1 MYCGFFN
8 LDEEPFNM
16 KPDPRFLFLTQEH
29 RERLAGLAYGVL
41 NRKNCLVVTGDIG
54 TGKTTLITAVTQ
66 YLPRERTRFS
76 IISIPT
82 LTSADLLE
90 MILRN
95 FGIAE
100 VPASKAERI
109 HTLSQFLAEGDARGT
124 VSALIFDEA
133 HKLSP
138 DALEEIRLLGNLNL
152 GLVLV
157 GQNELTELLNRREL
171 RALKQR
177 ICVQLTTG
185 PLREDEVGQ
194 YIRRRWTAAGGGP
207 ASPFTPE
214 ATGAVAHWS
223 GGVPR
228 LINSICDNALTVAFK
243 AGEHTVT
250 LEHVHQAVARLKL
263 ARPSGPESATD
274 QGGSSPAASA
284 HAAVETALPQAALP
298 QTGLKP
304 RWTLRSVGARIV
316 SQLPARLNRN
326 ASPPPARLPE
336 EAPFRR
342 KQADRPPLKMK
353 KIPSRPVRP
362 SDRPNNGHSI
372 TK

>member
-16 KPDPRFLFLTQEH
+16 RPDPRFLFLSQEH

-54 TGKTTLITAVTQ
+54 TGKTTLITTVTQ
-66 YLPRERTRFS
+66 YLPRERTRIS

-82 LTSADLLE
+82 LTSTDLLE

-95 FGIAE
+95 FGITE

-109 HTLSQFLAEGDARGT
+109 HKLSQFLHEGDERGT

-157 GQNELTELLNRREL
+157 GQNELTELLDRREL

-177 ICVQLTTG
+177 ICVHLTIG
-185 PLREDEVGQ
+185 SLREDEVEQ
-194 YIRRRWTAAGGGP
+194 YIRRRWIAAGGGQ
-207 ASPFTPE
+207 ASPFAPE
-214 ATGAVAHWS
+214 ATGAVAQWS

-228 LINSICDNALTVAFK
+228 LINSICDNALTLAFE
-243 AGEHTVT
+243 ADEHTVT
-250 LEHVHQAVARLKL
+250 LEHVHEAVGRLRL
-263 ARPSGPESATD
+263 ARPSGSESDTN
-274 QGGSSPAASA
+274 QGGSSPGDSGRAGA
-284 HAAVETALPQAALP
+284 EAALA

-304 RWTLRSVGARIV
+304 RWTLRSVGTRII
-316 SQLPARLNRN
+316 SQLPTRLNRN
-326 ASPPPARLPE
+326 VLPPPAR
-336 EAPFRR
+336 
-342 KQADRPPLKMK
+342 
-353 KIPSRPVRP
+353 SR
-362 SDRPNNGHSI
+362 
-372 TK
+372 